1 MNHDAR
7 IDLNRRALLG
17 AALASAAVPVWSQAP
32 AADAPALLKA
42 LQAGGLVVYFRHGAT
57 NQGGVDRI
65 DWPRSRQRLLSAEGE
80 TQARTVG
87 QVFQRH
93 RLGVDEVLASPFARC
108 HDFAQIAFGRVQDD
122 RQLLGLLSQ
131 DSGRQQ
137 RIDHSLALLRRAVVA
152 ERNRVVVGHSSNI
165 QQTTGVFLPEGGAM
179 LVRPDT
185 KAEGGFSVLGELR
198 PADWAALAQA
208 A

>member
-17 AALASAAVPVWSQAP
+17 VALASAAVPVWAQAP

-57 NQGGVDRI
+57 NQVGVDRI

-108 HDFAQIAFGRVQDD
+108 HDFAQIAFGRTP
-122 RQLLGLLSQ
+122 ST
-131 DSGRQQ
+131 S
-137 RIDHSLALLRRAVVA
+137 HSHPIAVA
-152 ERNRVVVGHSSNI
+152 TYTPPYAAYTRPEAVGCSASS
-165 QQTTGVFLPEGGAM
+165 A
-179 LVRPDT
+179 T
-185 KAEGGFSVLGELR
+185 KAASASAAGNSTQA
-198 PADWAALAQA
+198 PALPRSHR
-208 A
+208 